1 MLRPWL
7 NKQATPPSWSALL
20 TSWADGDVAVRRAEA
35 TPDVRQDGEPVTRI
49 LLLLTD
55 LEDDTWDVDHGR
67 KLRAALGRKATELEL
82 PPVSLTLL
90 AESDAEAAE
99 AFGW

>member
-1 MLRPWL
+1 MLEHF
-7 NKQATPPSWSALL
+7 ATSYV
-20 TSWADGDVAVRRAEA
+20 DGDVAVLRADA
-35 TPDVRQDGEPVTRI
+35 TPDIRQDGEPVTRV

-55 LEDDTWDVDHGR
+55 PEGATWDVDRVR

-99 AFGW
+99 AFDG